1 MHISEV
7 DLPEVTSSRGLR
19 AVLHIHGGLVCRLSV
34 ILDCVRF
41 RPETRSHGR
50 KPRIGCHVVYSG
62 REAEGSNGGRSFI
75 GGQSGCADIARKLWK
90 KNSHAFVKFSPI
102 SDLTSL
108 RSPASSAAEIIFC
121 LVATGSYLTFLW
133 RGKSFSIYVI

>member
-90 KNSHAFVKFSPI
+90 KTRTHSLNSAPSQTSQVYGVPLVPLQKLFFVWWPPDPI
-102 SDLTSL
+102 
-108 RSPASSAAEIIFC
+108 
-121 LVATGSYLTFLW
+121 
-133 RGKSFSIYVI
+133 